1 MKKITISDVAKEAG
15 VSIAT
20 VSRVLNDSPYVRE
33 EVRKRVLDAIKKL
46 NYQPSL
52 FARSLAGKKVKAIG
66 LVIPAYEGLFYSY
79 YGNEIIKNVGTICTE
94 LGFDLFLHIASPKKS
109 INFSLLQ
116 GVIFADIIENEY
128 QLKECLEREIP
139 CVVINHSFKDLDV
152 NFIAIEN
159 QKASFE
165 AVSYLISLGHKR
177 IAHIA
182 GDLRTQCAQERLEGY
197 KKALEK
203 AKIKIDEDLIKI
215 GNFSKI
221 LARRATEELL
231 RLKNRPTAIFCASD
245 EMAQECMYVILEHRL
260 KIPEDISLI
269 GFDDNPLCLMTPVAL
284 STVRQPLSEM
294 ARKSVEI
301 LSSIIYEE
309 KKSQSKKKIYLPA
322 KLIIRD
328 SCDFVS

>member
-197 KKALEK
+197 KSALK
-203 AKIKIDEDLIKI
+203 KYNLKIKEEYIKI
-215 GNFSKI
+215 ANFSPLQAQK
-221 LARRATEELL
+221 ASEELIS
-231 RLKNRPTAIFCASD
+231 LKEPPTAIFVASD
-245 EMAQECMYVILEHRL
+245 EMAVEVLFFLQRKGINIPQE
-260 KIPEDISLI
+260 ISII
-269 GFDDNPLCLMTPVAL
+269 GYDDNPLCNHSIVPLT
-284 STVRQPLSEM
+284 TVKQPINEM
-294 ARKSVEI
+294 ASLGVRI
-301 LSSIIYEE
+301 LKNLIEGKKEE
-309 KKSQSKKKIYLPA
+309 KIVLPPR
-322 KLIIRD
+322 LVIRE
-328 SCDFVS
+328 SVSLV